1 MRTVITIIMSM
12 LVLVSCYIGDE
23 PSRHTVIYYYDE
35 HGNIYRQYDNLADDS
50 LLPVPEDPEEP
61 FYGWVYY
68 CLTNGV
74 IDLSRP
80 AGINVDDDGRQHVHF
95 DIGAIPR
102 SPDTTYVTYNYIF
115 EEDLHRRERA
125 SKQFVEGE
133 TITFQPIEVE
143 NFSLAG
149 WYLDEAMKIPAKEGE
164 VIAQKDSFSLDLY
177 AYYEATVPIVTVT
190 YDLEGIEPARLLSGS
205 VLKGHLEEP
214 HADGR
219 FIAWYMDEDLT
230 VRAYDDTIIESDT
243 KLYARIVEAPR
254 AIAKA
259 DSYYLFNTGE
269 LFRNDMSRPTPVMD
283 AVGSVLMTY
292 DDYHYYVFME
302 EDGYYLLGKNDFL
315 PGLFDD
321 EWTAYPE
328 GIGRVVDSCADEAF
342 FLVLDSAGK
351 LYLNG
356 DFNGSSHG
364 SLELFDAFAE
374 DYASKVVRVETNGEA
389 VGLLTDDGGLYILGF
404 ISNTSNPY
412 INFDT
417 FTRIADDV
425 VDFAFTTSA
434 ILYVTEGGAL
444 EHRGIDLGTLD
455 VDNRQIEG
463 SGVTSIYASMSGN
476 DHNDFILYTKG
487 DDVYVLGKYGINSV
501 PQIYKEPTLLF
512 EGYCKVTDFSRMPA
526 LFDAEGRLH
535 LLGSLHDIQEDGYAT
550 VDEPYHVLPTVDF
563 VSAAA
568 AGLYGTYALS
578 EEGDLWYFG
587 ETSSTYHQVR
597 EPFVVKSGIAM
608 LSSELA
614 VAADG
619 TVYRLENHAY
629 LRDLG
634 SSFTSPPIA
643 LKEDYV
649 LLEDGTVYQYT
660 IDWDKKF
667 EGELTD
673 FFFNGTYFAAVDM
686 NRLESNFVEDNQYYP
701 YAFEHPIVEAVATE
715 NVELVL
721 LDNGEVQWRGKG
733 YRSASLK
740 PLHDENEV
748 MNQNFFTDLDTNV
761 RFKDIIPVDYN
772 DYGFFLLGEDGRV
785 YYLGDTSWVMGGCYQ
800 YNDMYAPKDLFYAD
814 VTIMKDGLFA
824 TDEYIYLEG
833 TKNYEAQ
840 RRPEGEVRFISAGRA
855 IKCILETGELYT
867 WGTNY
872 AGECGNGESSYPST
886 PVLVDLD
893 QWRL

>member
-1 MRTVITIIMSM
+1 MRTVITIIMS
-12 LVLVSCYIGDE
+12 LLALVSCQIGDE
-23 PSRHTVIYYYDE
+23 PPRYTVTYYDE
-35 HGNIYRQYDNLADDS
+35 YWNVYRQYDNLVDGS
-50 LLPVPEDPEEP
+50 LLPVPEDPGEP

-68 CLTNGV
+68 CMTDGV
-74 IDLSRP
+74 IDLSSP
-80 AGINVDDDGRQHVHF
+80 AGISEDEDGHQIVSF
-95 DIGAIPR
+95 SMAAIPR
-102 SPDTTYVTYNYIF
+102 GPDTTYVTYNHIF
-115 EEDLHRRERA
+115 EEDLHGRKRTSE
-125 SKQFVEGE
+125 QFVEGE
-133 TITFQPIEVE
+133 TVTFKPIEVE
-143 NFSLAG
+143 NFSLVG
-149 WYLDEAMKIPAKEGE
+149 WYLDEELTIPVQEGDF
-164 VIAQKDSFSLDLY
+164 IAQKDSFSLDLY
-177 AYYEATVPIVTVT
+177 AYYEATIPIITVT
-190 YDLEGIEPARLLSGS
+190 YDQEGIEPVRLLSGS
-205 VLKGHLEEP
+205 VLKDHLDEP
-214 HADGR
+214 HVDGR

-230 VRAYDDTIIESDT
+230 VRAYDDTSVETDT
-243 KLYARIVEAPR
+243 KLYARIIEAPQP
-254 AIAKA
+254 ISKV

-269 LFRNDMSRPTPVMD
+269 IFRNDMSSPSPVMD

-302 EDGYYLLGKNDFL
+302 EDGYYLLGKNDHL

-321 EWTAYPE
+321 ERTAYPE
-328 GIGRVVDSCADEAF
+328 GIGRVVDSCGDEAF

-356 DFNGSSHG
+356 EFNGSSHG
-364 SLELFDAFAE
+364 SLELFDAFTE
-374 DYASKVVRVETNGEA
+374 DYASKAVRVETNGRA

-417 FTRIADDV
+417 FTKIADDV

-434 ILYVTEGGAL
+434 LLYVTEDGAL
-444 EHRGIDLGTLD
+444 EHRGIDLRTLD
-455 VDNRQIEG
+455 VDNRQIES
-463 SGVTSIYASMSGN
+463 SGVTSIYASMRGN

-487 DDVYVLGKYGINSV
+487 DDVYVLGKYGINST
-501 PQIYKEPTLLF
+501 PKTYEKPTLLF

-526 LFDAEGRLH
+526 LFDAEGRLY

-550 VDEPYHVLPTVDF
+550 VDEPYHVLPGVDF
-563 VSAAA
+563 VSASSSE
-568 AGLYGTYALS
+568 YGTYALS
-578 EEGDLWYFG
+578 DEGDLWYFG
-587 ETSSTYHQVR
+587 ATSSTYHQVR
-597 EPFVVKSGIAM
+597 EPFVVKIGITM

-634 SSFTSPPIA
+634 SSFASPPIA

-649 LLEDGTVYQYT
+649 RLEDGTVYRHT
-660 IDWDKKF
+660 TGWSKEF
-667 EGELTD
+667 GGELTD

-686 NRLESNFVEDNQYYP
+686 NRLESNFVEDNHYYP

-733 YRSASLK
+733 YRSASLE

-748 MNQNFFTDLDTNV
+748 LNQKFFTSLDTNV
-761 RFKDIIPVDYN
+761 RFKDIMPVDFN
-772 DYGFFLLGEDGRV
+772 DYGFFLLAEDGKV
-785 YYLGDTSWVMGGCYQ
+785 YYLGDTSWVKGGCYQ
-800 YNDMYAPKDLFYAD
+800 VNGMHTPKDLFNAH
-814 VTIMKDGLFA
+814 VEIMKDGLFVS
-824 TDEYIYLEG
+824 DECIYLEG

-840 RRPEGEVRFISAGRA
+840 HRPMGEVRFISGGRTV
-855 IKCILETGELYT
+855 KCILETGELYT

-893 QWRL
+893 QWRF